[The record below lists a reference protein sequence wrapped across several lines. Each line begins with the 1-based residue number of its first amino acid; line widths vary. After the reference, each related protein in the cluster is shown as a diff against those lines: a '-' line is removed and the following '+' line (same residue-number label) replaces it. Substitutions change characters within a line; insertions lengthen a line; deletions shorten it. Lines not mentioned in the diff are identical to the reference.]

1 MQDCQGWGQ
10 AAGTGRQDVSE
21 DATTQLQDTEEEPLQ
36 MGYAPQ
42 ELQVPASTGH
52 PAYPWR
58 PFYPTQPMGYFPSAQ
73 HPQQMTE
80 PTAPNLGYAPQELQV
95 PASTGH
101 PAYPWRPFYPT
112 QPMGYFP
119 SAQHPQQMTE
129 PTAPNQLPY
138 FMGWQPLP
146 TAQPP
151 MGMRPFAPP
160 PYMGNMP
167 PHEGQYEPSTG
178 QMMYMHPW
186 SPGHRYPDPTP
197 FMPYADREQWC
208 GSPDRPHLRQR
219 RRSSPKLSQNA
230 RALGGHYRAHCP
242 SPSSLSE
249 EEQLLSDSEGDSVQE
264 YGRLSLQY

>member
-42 ELQVPASTGH
+42 VLQVPASTGH
-52 PAYPWR
+52 PAHPWR

-73 HPQQMTE
+73 HPQQMT
-80 PTAPNLGYAPQELQV
+80 V
-95 PASTGH
+95 
-101 PAYPWRPFYPT
+101 
-112 QPMGYFP
+112 
-119 SAQHPQQMTE
+119 

-186 SPGHRYPDPTP
+186 SPGHRYPDPPP

-208 GSPDRPHLRQR
+208 GSPYRPHLRQR

-230 RALGGHYRAHCP
+230 RASGGHYRAHCP

-249 EEQLLSDSEGDSVQE
+249 EDQLLSDSEGDSEGDSVQE